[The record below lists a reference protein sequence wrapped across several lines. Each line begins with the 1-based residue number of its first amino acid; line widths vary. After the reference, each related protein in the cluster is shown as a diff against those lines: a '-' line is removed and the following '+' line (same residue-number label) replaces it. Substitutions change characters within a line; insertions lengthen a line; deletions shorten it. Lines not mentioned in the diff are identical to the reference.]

1 MSWASTAIVQTP
13 GGGGGAAG
21 GPQPGHVQAEA
32 AGARGGRDQ
41 AEGGQRG
48 AQQAPEEVISYST
61 AFIITDKTKNKQIL
75 QKP

>member
-1 MSWASTAIVQTP
+1 MQTP
-13 GGGGGAAG
+13 GGGGGAAC

-48 AQQAPEEVISYST
+48 AQQAPEEVITDST
-61 AFIITDKTKNKQIL
+61 AFIIRLSQKTKNKHTL
-75 QKP
+75 HNDNA